1 MMNEIRFYASLFR
14 RRLGWFLLAVLVMT
28 GTGVGVAVSLA
39 PVYAAKARLVVESEK
54 IPDEL
59 AASTVQTQALEHLQ
73 IIQQRLLSRENLL
86 DMANRLQ
93 VYGSDRP
100 APDQIVS
107 DMRQRITLEITG
119 GQPRP
124 RDPIKATILI
134 VGFEAETAV
143 MSAAVANE
151 LVTRVMAEDVD
162 MRTTV
167 ARQTLEFFDQEAS
180 RLQQQLSQS
189 GAILLA
195 FQQENQDVLP
205 GTRELRQTRI
215 AAIEAELS
223 RIDRDTSD
231 LRRERE
237 RLTRLHESVRRRE
250 GRPDIGYE
258 ARQIA
263 ALRETLANLPAG
275 DPGADD
281 IAQRIDALTRRL
293 QATEGAGTERTA
305 YHRHRDEIDARI
317 AEEDARRIAMI
328 DELETLRTGLALAP
342 VKSAELASLE
352 RDHGNLQ
359 ALYDQALE
367 SKAIAETGDAIE
379 SLSKGQ
385 RIGIIEQA
393 SIPRVP
399 DRPNRKIVAIAG
411 LGGGIFVGLLIVILL
426 ELRLGFLRRP
436 VDLERR
442 LGITPIATLPFL
454 DDSEPKPVRTGRSI
468 QRKLCVAVAFV
479 IALAAAGG
487 MISGHLPGP
496 SEIAARLASSDVL

>member
-14 RRLGWFLLAVLVMT
+14 RRLGWFVLAVLVIT
-28 GTGVGVAVSLA
+28 GTGVAVAISLP

-73 IIQQRLLSRENLL
+73 IIKQRLLSREAIL
-86 DMANRLQ
+86 DLANRLNI
-93 VYGSDRP
+93 YGADRP
-100 APDQIVS
+100 APDQIVD
-107 DMRQRITLEITG
+107 DMRRRITLQITG

-124 RDPIKATILI
+124 RDPINATILI
-134 VGFEAETAV
+134 VGFEAGTAV

-167 ARQTLEFFDQEAS
+167 ARQTLEFFDQEVS

-189 GAILLA
+189 GAVLLT
-195 FQQENQDVLP
+195 FQQDNQDVLP
-205 GTRELRQTRI
+205 GTREVRQTRI

-223 RIDRDTSD
+223 RIERDSGD

-250 GRPDIGYE
+250 GRPGLGYE

-263 ALRETLANLPAG
+263 ALRETLETLPVG
-275 DPGADD
+275 DPGTDE
-281 IAQRIDALTRRL
+281 IARRIDALTRRL
-293 QATEGAGTERTA
+293 EATGGIGGERTA
-305 YHRHRDEIDARI
+305 YHRHRDEIDARL
-317 AEEDARRIAMI
+317 AEEDRRRIALV
-328 DELETLRTGLALAP
+328 DELETLRIGLALAP
-342 VKSAELASLE
+342 GKAAELASLE

-359 ALYDQALE
+359 DLYDQALA

-399 DRPNRKIVAIAG
+399 DRPNRKVVAIGSAAG
-411 LGGGIFVGLLIVILL
+411 GVFIGLLIVVLL
-426 ELRLGFLRRP
+426 ELRLGLLRRP

-442 LGITPIATLPFL
+442 LGITPIATLPL
-454 DDSEPKPVRTGRSI
+454 LTVPNTAPPATGRSL
-468 QRKLCVAVAFV
+468 QRKLCVAVAAV
-479 IALAAAGG
+479 IALTLGG
-487 MISGHLPGP
+487 AVIGGYLPGP
-496 SEIAARLASSDVL
+496 SDLAAHLTSSDVL

>member
-1 MMNEIRFYASLFR
+1 MMNEIRFYGSLFR
-14 RRLGWFLLAVLVMT
+14 RRLGWFLLTVMVLT
-28 GTGVGVAVSLA
+28 GTGLAVAVSLP

-100 APDQIVS
+100 APDQVVS
-107 DMRQRITLEITG
+107 DMRKRITLDITG

-124 RDPIKATILI
+124 RDPVKATILL
-134 VGFEAETAV
+134 VGFEADTAV

-167 ARQTLEFFDQEAS
+167 ARQTLEFFDQEVS
-180 RLQQQLSQS
+180 RLNQQLSQS
-189 GAILLA
+189 GAVLLS
-195 FQQENQDVLP
+195 FQQENQDLLP
-205 GTRELRQTRI
+205 ATRDLRQTRL

-223 RIDRDTSD
+223 RIDRDTGD
-231 LRRERE
+231 MRRERE

-263 ALRETLANLPAG
+263 ALRETLSNLPAD
-275 DPGADD
+275 DPGADE
-281 IAQRIDALTRRL
+281 IARRIDALSRRL
-293 QATEGAGTERTA
+293 DATGGTEVGRTA

-317 AEEDARRIAMI
+317 AEEDARRIALI
-328 DELETLRTGLALAP
+328 DELERLRTGLALAP

-352 RDHGNLQ
+352 RDHNNLQ
-359 ALYDQALE
+359 SLYEQALDA
-367 SKAIAETGDAIE
+367 KALAETGDAIE

-385 RIGIIEQA
+385 RIGIVEQA

-399 DRPNRKIVAIAG
+399 DRPNRKLVAAAG
-411 LGGGIFVGLLIVILL
+411 AAGGIFVGLLVVILL

-442 LGITPIATLPFL
+442 LGITPIATLPII
-454 DDSEPKPVRTGRSI
+454 DDSRPKPIRAGRSL
-468 QRKLCVAVAFV
+468 QRKLCVGVAALIAVAV
-479 IALAAAGG
+479 AGG
-487 MISGHLPGP
+487 IVSGYLPAP
-496 SEIAARLASSDVL
+496 SEIAARLTSTDVL

>member
-1 MMNEIRFYASLFR
+1 MMNEIRFYGSLFR
-14 RRLGWFLLAVLVMT
+14 RRLGWFVLAVLLMT
-28 GTGVGVAVSLA
+28 GTGVGVAVSLP

-73 IIQQRLLSRENLL
+73 IIRQRLLSREALL

-93 VYGSDRP
+93 VYGSERP
-100 APDQIVS
+100 APDQIVD

-124 RDPIKATILI
+124 RDPINATILI

-167 ARQTLEFFDQEAS
+167 ARQTLDFFDQEAS
-180 RLQQQLSQS
+180 RLQQQLAQS
-189 GAILLA
+189 GATLLA

-223 RIDRDTSD
+223 RIERDSSD

-250 GRPDIGYE
+250 GRPDLGYE
-258 ARQIA
+258 ARQVA
-263 ALRETLANLPAG
+263 ALRETLETLPAG

-281 IAQRIDALTRRL
+281 IARRIDALTRRL
-293 QATEGAGTERTA
+293 EAAGGAAGERTA
-305 YHRHRDEIDARI
+305 YHRHRDEIDAQL
-317 AEEDARRIAMI
+317 AEEDQRRIALV

-342 VKSAELASLE
+342 VKAAELASLE
-352 RDHGNLQ
+352 RDHNNLQ
-359 ALYDQALE
+359 ELYDQALE

-379 SLSKGQ
+379 TLSKGQ

-399 DRPNRKIVAIAG
+399 DRPNRKIVAI
-411 LGGGIFVGLLIVILL
+411 GGAASGVFIGLLIVILL

-442 LGITPIATLPFL
+442 LGITPIATLPL
-454 DDSEPKPVRTGRSI
+454 IAVPDATPAPTGRSL
-468 QRKLCVAVAFV
+468 QRKLCVAVAAV
-479 IALAAAGG
+479 IALAIGG
-487 MISGHLPGP
+487 AVITGYLPGP
-496 SEIAARLASSDVL
+496 SEIAARLTSSDVL